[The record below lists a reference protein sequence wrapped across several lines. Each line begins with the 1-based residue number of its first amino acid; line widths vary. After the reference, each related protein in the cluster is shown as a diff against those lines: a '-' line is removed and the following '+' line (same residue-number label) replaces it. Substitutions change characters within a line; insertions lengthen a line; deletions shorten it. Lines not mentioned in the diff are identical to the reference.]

1 MKLWGA
7 GGGHLSA
14 APPLCAAGVY
24 LSRTLCVCYLHC
36 GVGLAARTCRC
47 QSSLSCFTASLAAM
61 GTADK
66 ERSWLLSLSFPIIAS
81 TCMQSCRHLVNA
93 SRIKSLFCASSRAQW
108 PDSRRL
114 SPATSSP
121 PGGSD
126 AGSSERFHLGS
137 GLVSSGWWAEGF
149 PVSLCFTLIWKSPIP
164 CFGFGIVVNMSP
176 ASAATA
182 SESSATTVP
191 EEEPE
196 SPREEVRASY
206 LHCAGQLPYGEA
218 NPDPN

>member
-1 MKLWGA
+1 MRR
-7 GGGHLSA
+7 GGWA
-14 APPLCAAGVY
+14 PLCSTAPVCCRGLLEQDPA
-24 LSRTLCVCYLHC
+24 CVCYLHC
-36 GVGLAARTCRC
+36 GVGVAARTCRC

-66 ERSWLLSLSFPIIAS
+66 ERRWLLSLSLPIIAS

-121 PGGSD
+121 PGGAD
-126 AGSSERFHLGS
+126 AGSSELFHLCS

-149 PVSLCFTLIWKSPIP
+149 PVSLCFKLIWKSPIP
-164 CFGFGIVVNMSP
+164 CFGFGTVVNMSP

-191 EEEPE
+191 EEETE
-196 SPREEVRASY
+196 SPREEVRTSY
-206 LHCAGQLPYGEA
+206 LHCAGQLLYTEA
-218 NPDPN
+218 WGG